1 MILVTNTIS
10 IRKGHGRT
18 VAERFKNPKG
28 VHTMPGFIRMELLLS
43 EGVEEHDELKV
54 STLWESKEAFEGW
67 KNSDAFKQAH
77 AGRGKPS
84 QEAVGAEK
92 ASEAPSHPHAA
103 GQHPQSEEGP
113 IMLGAKLSMH
123 ELLFTQ
129 LSE

>member
-1 MILVTNTIS
+1 MILVTNTIA

-28 VHTMPGFIRMELLLS
+28 VHQMPGFVRMELLLS
-43 EGVEEHDELKV
+43 EGVEEQDELKV

-77 AGRGKPS
+77 SHAGRGKPS
-84 QEAVGAEK
+84 QEGAEK
-92 ASEAPSHPHAA
+92 AAEAPTHPHAS
-103 GQHPQSEEGP
+103 QHAQSEEGP
-113 IMLGAKLSMH
+113 VMLGAKLSMH

>member
-10 IRKGHGRT
+10 IKKGHGRS

-28 VHTMPGFIRMELLLS
+28 VHQMPGFVRMELFLS
-43 EGVEEHDELKV
+43 ESEEHDELKV

-77 AGRGKPS
+77 SHAGRGKPS
-84 QEAVGAEK
+84 SEGTEK
-92 ASEAPSHPHAA
+92 AAEAPSHPHA
-103 GQHPQSEEGP
+103 GQHAQSEEGP

-129 LSE
+129 LAE

>member
-28 VHTMPGFIRMELLLS
+28 VHQMPGFVRMELLLS

-77 AGRGKPS
+77 AHAGKGKPA
-84 QEAVGAEK
+84 QAGAEK
-92 ASEAPSHPHAA
+92 AGEAPSHPHA
-103 GQHPQSEEGP
+103 GQHATSEEGP

-129 LSE
+129 LAE